1 MFLEISSPTERYRK
15 RGAHIVSNIVSRI
28 VACGLESVLGLLHL
42 QLPLPVEAV
51 FQELYRHRGNEE
63 QQDKV
68 GAIVIDVRT
77 MMCEP

>member
-1 MFLEISSPTERYRK
+1 M
-15 RGAHIVSNIVSRI
+15 
-28 VACGLESVLGLLHL
+28 ACGLESVLGLLHL